1 MATVPFSSSLKKEY
15 DTLFNTCIIRQ
26 QTAPEVQG
34 IADRLVSNS
43 QPYRDVG
50 TTLGIPWF
58 FIAVIHNMESS
69 LNFKAHLHNGDPLT
83 ARTVQEPKGR
93 PKNGQPPFTWEE
105 SAMDAL
111 TLKGLSSSTDWS
123 LAGTLYQL
131 ERYNGF
137 GYRLYH
143 PHVLSPYLWCYS
155 NHYTSGKYVKDGVWS
170 DTAAS
175 KQCGAAVLLRRLAEM
190 GQIEFADQIVSTSTE
205 TAAPLICSYTS
216 TKPDDPVL
224 VAQGK
229 DLQNWLNTY
238 PGIFLKPDGVPG
250 SKTSEAFKKVTGHYL
265 PGDPRNG

>member
-1 MATVPFSSSLKKEY
+1 MATVPFSQALRREY
-15 DTLFNTCIIRQ
+15 VTLFNTCVIR
-26 QTAPEVQG
+26 PEGAADVQG
-34 IADRLVSNS
+34 IVDRLISNS
-43 QPYRDVG
+43 EPYRDVG
-50 TTLGIPWF
+50 AALGIPWF

-69 LNFKAHLHNGDPLT
+69 LNFKTHLHNGDPLT

-93 PKNGQPPFTWEE
+93 PKNGRPPFTWQE

-111 TLKGLSSSTDWS
+111 TLKGLSAATDWS
-123 LAGTLYQL
+123 LAGMLYQI

-143 PHVLSPYLWCYS
+143 PHVLSPYLWGQS

-175 KQCGAAVLLRRLAEM
+175 RQCGAAVLLRRLAEM
-190 GQIEFADQIVSTSTE
+190 GQIDFADQPAPTPGS
-205 TAAPLICSYTS
+205 APLICPYTAAKS
-216 TKPDDPVL
+216 DDPTFI
-224 VAQGK
+224 ARAK

-238 PGIFLKPDGVPG
+238 PGVFLKVDGVPG
-250 SKTSEAFKKVTGHYL
+250 PQTSDAYRKVIGHYL

>member
-1 MATVPFSSSLKKEY
+1 MAPVPFSQALKKEY
-15 DTLFNTCIIRQ
+15 ETLFNTCVIK
-26 QTAPEVQG
+26 PEGAVEAQR
-34 IADRLVSNS
+34 IVDKLLSNS

-50 TTLGIPWF
+50 TALGIPWF

-83 ARTVQEPKGR
+83 ARTIQEPKGR
-93 PKNGQPPFTWEE
+93 PKSGQPPFTWQE
-105 SAMDAL
+105 SATDAL
-111 TLKGLSSSTDWS
+111 TLKGLSSATDWS

-143 PHVLSPYLWCYS
+143 PHALSPYLWCYS

-175 KQCGAAVLLRRLAEM
+175 KQCGTAVLLRRLAEI
-190 GQIEFADQIVSTSTE
+190 GQIEFQDQPATSSDNSPLVCRYSTS
-205 TAAPLICSYTS
+205 
-216 TKPDDPVL
+216 KQDDPIL
-224 VAQGK
+224 VAQAK
-229 DLQNWLNTY
+229 DLQSWLNTY
-238 PGIFLKPDGVPG
+238 PGIFLKADGVPG
-250 SKTSEAFKKVTGHYL
+250 SKTSDAYKKVTGYYL